1 MKITVEIKM
10 VYGNERIYPICDK
23 ALLLA
28 KLAGSVT
35 LTRAS
40 IDIIKKLGYEI
51 VVQGKTL

>member
-10 VYGNERIYPICDK
+10 VYGNERIYPVCDK

-35 LTRAS
+35 LTRSS

-51 VVQGKTL
+51 SVKNQTL

>member
-1 MKITVEIKM
+1 MKITVEIKT

-28 KLAGSVT
+28 ELAGSVT

-51 VVQGKTL
+51 VVKGKTL

>member
-1 MKITVEIKM
+1 MKITVEIKT